1 MPDGRKIVELGEEIQ
16 KLSGYDIFFHYIKGL
31 GLSRY
36 IFDKNYLDLATIV
49 NFVTVD
55 PRGNQLYQE
64 ENQDKLFAFGYEIV
78 CKLHNYLTAAETL
91 VCHSRTLHTR
101 LCKRRNLFPDYLDR
115 IDKDFKKEPL
125 AGFIQELRNYFL
137 HDKSPDISFN
147 TQFDGQWKTIRKVSI
162 PLKHLNEKKD
172 WGSRSKEYLKSQTED
187 IDVLELSTAY
197 KLKVTAFQDWFRM
210 RLVEVFKED
219 LELLDEKRAELQ
231 KLYEEP

>member
-1 MPDGRKIVELGEEIQ
+1 VR
-16 KLSGYDIFFHYIKGL
+16 
-31 GLSRY
+31 
-36 IFDKNYLDLATIV
+36 
-49 NFVTVD
+49 
-55 PRGNQLYQE
+55 
-64 ENQDKLFAFGYEIV
+64 
-78 CKLHNYLTAAETL
+78 
-91 VCHSRTLHTR
+91 
-101 LCKRRNLFPDYLDR
+101 
-115 IDKDFKKEPL
+115 
-125 AGFIQELRNYFL
+125 
-137 HDKSPDISFN
+137 
-147 TQFDGQWKTIRKVSI
+147 I